1 MSFVKSMT
9 LAAVVLLAA
18 CTPKP
23 VSGSADSGV
32 RLLQVGMTQKDVAAI
47 LGDSPLATW
56 SSDAPDQQC
65 TSYIYDE
72 TIGAK
77 YVHVI
82 YKDGRLVTAT
92 DRHAAPC

>member
-1 MSFVKSMT
+1 MCFVKPIA
-9 LAAVVLLAA
+9 LAATLLLAA

-32 RLLQVGMTQKDVAAI
+32 RLLQVGMTQQDVAAI

-56 SSDAPDQQC
+56 TSDAPDQQC
-65 TSYIYDE
+65 TSYVYDE

-92 DRHAAPC
+92 DRHKAPC